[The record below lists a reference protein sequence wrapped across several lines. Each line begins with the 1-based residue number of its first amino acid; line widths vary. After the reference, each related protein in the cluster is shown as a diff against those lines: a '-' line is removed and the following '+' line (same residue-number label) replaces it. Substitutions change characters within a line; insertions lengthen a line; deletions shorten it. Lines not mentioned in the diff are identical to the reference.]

1 MGIARGFD
9 DELSLTKR
17 ADDGQAG
24 IDRCERLRIGN
35 RDEAQGSLVAAEAR
49 PRCPADQLRIAGFHA
64 IFRTKREAALP
75 MAEFLVR
82 LAGPPQAGKRL
93 TERKFVPWDFVKEDA
108 VTLLDLGCVEVVSV
122 TASSFTKSHGTNF

>member
-1 MGIARGFD
+1 M
-9 DELSLTKR
+9 R
-17 ADDGQAG
+17 AGAGQAG
-24 IDRCERLRIGN
+24 IDRCERLRIGT

-49 PRCPADQLRIAGFHA
+49 PRCPAEQLRIAGCQD
-64 IFRTKREAALP
+64 ILRTKREAALP

-108 VTLLDLGCVEVVSV
+108 VTLLDLGCVAVVSAIPRAEPFRG
-122 TASSFTKSHGTNF
+122 TANGVFIGC